1 MAKTKGKAEVS
12 KNFSTLE
19 KLAVEYVP
27 TGSLKPNAYNPNRQD
42 PHDFDLLM
50 ASMTEDGFT
59 QPIVVL
65 PDMTIVDGE
74 HRWRAASRLGY
85 DEVPVVKVDMTPE
98 QARISTLRHNRARG
112 SEDLQLTAEVLRDLE
127 KLGAL
132 DWAQDSL
139 MLDDLEIQRLLDDI
153 PAPEALA
160 GDEWS
165 EAWDPRPSR
174 EAGTFD
180 HGKEEV
186 ENTEAVT
193 GGGIK
198 ATNAATASAIDAQRD
213 RERRI
218 AEAKTQEERDRAIQ
232 ERSQLFRLS
241 LLFHGEE
248 AELVKRVLHERAAE
262 RLVAILADWEERHG
276 PEKVAEVADE
286 KAEEVGT

>member
-1 MAKTKGKAEVS
+1 MAKTKGKAAVD

-19 KLAVEYVP
+19 RLAVEYVP
-27 TGSLKPNAYNPNRQD
+27 VGNLKPNAYNPNRQD

-65 PDMTIVDGE
+65 PDLTIVDGE

-85 DEVPVVKVDMTPE
+85 DEVPVVRVEMTPE

-139 MLDDLEIQRLLDDI
+139 MLDDLEVQRLLDDI

-180 HGKEEV
+180 HGQEEV
-186 ENTEAVT
+186 ENTEAIT
-193 GGGIK
+193 GGGIR

-213 RERRI
+213 RERKI
-218 AEAKTQEERDRAIQ
+218 ATAKTQEERDRAIQ

-241 LLFHGEE
+241 LLFHGDE

-262 RLVAILADWEERHG
+262 RLVGILRAWEETH
-276 PEKVAEVADE
+276 PEAPAEAADA
-286 KAEEVGT
+286 KAEEEES